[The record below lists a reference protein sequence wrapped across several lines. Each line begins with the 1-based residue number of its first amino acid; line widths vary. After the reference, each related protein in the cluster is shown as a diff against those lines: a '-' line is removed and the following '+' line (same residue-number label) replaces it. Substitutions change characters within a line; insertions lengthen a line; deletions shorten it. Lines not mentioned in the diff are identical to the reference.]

1 VFPAFPEY
9 NTGVWLWN
17 PKQIGHAMSCPAVS
31 FDFNKM
37 LDGKIYYRSKLASEF
52 DSRPL
57 FPSQPTHIM
66 YIPLG
71 HVPVD
76 RLECYSDTE
85 EARELYPCF
94 APLTDAEKDEKE
106 LKRQHYIDIPIP
118 HVFRP
123 IPYTIPPMEPV
134 TSSVTTGSVTVVV
147 RQPAE
152 LKAAFDDRAA
162 ALAQADINV
171 AAATLHKAAKDAGA
185 VSFVGIGSVSE
196 EQKARDAL
204 RMAAALAHMG
214 RVAITA
220 DGCPPRKRHRDE
232 K

>member
-1 VFPAFPEY
+1 MSFPAV
-9 NTGVWLWN
+9 T
-17 PKQIGHAMSCPAVS
+17 
-31 FDFNKM
+31 FDFNKL

-76 RLECYSDTE
+76 RLECCSD
-85 EARELYPCF
+85 
-94 APLTDAEKDEKE
+94 TDAEKDEKE

-185 VSFVGIGSVSE
+185 VSFVGVGSVSE
-196 EQKARDAL
+196 EQKARETL

-220 DGCPPRKRHRDE
+220 DGCPPRKRLRDE